1 MSSFFVELWEG
12 IFTPGPTPTLLKA
25 ANGSFAALQLVLLL
39 MFAATYNVH
48 CLVLSILCAG
58 LWWSINWFAAEL
70 AIAQREQREK
80 EEREKREAAR
90 DDDTT
95 DGDEDETET
104 EVETASAS
112 ASASAP
118 AVAAVPSKAPPAKD
132 PTTLDAAVAAGL
144 EPVEPKG
151 EVTQRVAAAGTQ
163 SSVSTEDE
171 WEKVSEAENE
181 KDK

>member
-39 MFAATYNVH
+39 LLAATYNVH

-58 LWWSINWFAAEL
+58 LWWSVNWFAAEL
-70 AIAQREQREK
+70 AVAQREQREK

-90 DDDTT
+90 DDTTT
-95 DGDEDETET
+95 DDEEEETET
-104 EVETASAS
+104 EVEKASVPA
-112 ASASAP
+112 AP
-118 AVAAVPSKAPPAKD
+118 VAAVPSKAPPAKD
-132 PTTLDAAVAAGL
+132 STTLDAAAAAGL

-151 EVTQRVAAAGTQ
+151 EVTQRVAAGGTH

>member
-1 MSSFFVELWEG
+1 MPSFFVELWEG

-25 ANGSFAALQLVLLL
+25 ANGSFAALQLVLLVL
-39 MFAATYNVH
+39 LAATYNVH

-58 LWWSINWFAAEL
+58 LWWS
-70 AIAQREQREK
+70 REQREK
-80 EEREKREAAR
+80 EEREKREAAP
-90 DDDTT
+90 DDTT
-95 DGDEDETET
+95 TDEEEETET
-104 EVETASAS
+104 EVEKASVPA
-112 ASASAP
+112 AP
-118 AVAAVPSKAPPAKD
+118 VAAVPSKAPPAKD
-132 PTTLDAAVAAGL
+132 STTLDAAAAAGL

-151 EVTQRVAAAGTQ
+151 EVTQRVAAGGTH

>member
-25 ANGSFAALQLVLLL
+25 ANGSFAALQLVLLVL
-39 MFAATYNVH
+39 LVATYNVH

-58 LWWSINWFAAEL
+58 LWWSVNWFAAEL
-70 AIAQREQREK
+70 AVAQREQREK

-90 DDDTT
+90 DDTATT
-95 DGDEDETET
+95 DDEEEETET
-104 EVETASAS
+104 EVEKAS
-112 ASASAP
+112 SAP
-118 AVAAVPSKAPPAKD
+118 AAAVPSKAPPAKD
-132 PTTLDAAVAAGL
+132 STTLDVAAAAGL

-151 EVTQRVAAAGTQ
+151 EVTQRVAAGGTH